1 MQVEHTHINNSFIV
15 DTLKKLFTCNFWEL
29 VAIPCRHVVA
39 TLGFRNQYPE
49 DLVDDYY
56 SKYTYDKGYGYNVS
70 HINGQDIWSEV
81 DMEDMFPPSHKRGPG
96 RPKKLMRREPD
107 EYSNKR
113 KPKKTAIGQG
123 QEQPREQTQTATQE

>member
-29 VAIPCRHVVA
+29 VVIPCRHVVA

-49 DLVDDYY
+49 DLVDNYY

-81 DMEDMFPPSHKRGPG
+81 DMEEMFPSSHKRGPG
-96 RPKKLMRREPD
+96 RPKKLRRREPD
-107 EYSNKR
+107 EYPNKVR
-113 KPKKTAIGQG
+113 TRTSYCCTRYGVHAIM
-123 QEQPREQTQTATQE
+123 QEVVQVK